1 MKPRSLPL
9 RGPASCFTATG
20 LTSSLHSW
28 ADKAESSFPS
38 ILALLAG
45 CSLIPTSGRT
55 QRGQPGKAGSGHCEP
70 PLLCPSQVGRG
81 LWPGAGWGGWGG
93 WGGGPPPRRPPPSSA
108 SSLRRPEVAG
118 RRRRPPLLPPCLF
131 CFPPPLPP
139 ASAAPS
145 PLLPAHCR
153 LRSPLGCPV
162 WPSGSLG
169 WPPSPPSHSWA
180 CENLPEALLG
190 RALTPEHL
198 PYLL

>member
-28 ADKAESSFPS
+28 GDKAESSFPS

-93 WGGGPPPRRPPPSSA
+93 WGGGPPPLGPHPPLRPACGGRRLQGGGGARLCCPPASSA
-108 SSLRRPEVAG
+108 PHLRCP
-118 RRRRPPLLPPCLF
+118 PPLLPPRLC
-131 CFPPPLPP
+131 CPLT
-139 ASAAPS
+139 AVSAAPWAALYGHQG
-145 PLLPAHCR
+145 PWGGLHPHRRVRGHVRIFQKHC
-153 LRSPLGCPV
+153 
-162 WPSGSLG
+162 
-169 WPPSPPSHSWA
+169 
-180 CENLPEALLG
+180 
-190 RALTPEHL
+190 
-198 PYLL
+198 

>member
-93 WGGGPPPRRPPPSSA
+93 WGGGRPPPSA
-108 SSLRRPEVAG
+108 PTLLCVQPAEAG
-118 RRRRPPLLPPCLF
+118 GCREEAA
-131 CFPPPLPP
+131 P
-139 ASAAPS
+139 ASAAPL
-145 PLLPAHCR
+145 PLLLPTSAAPR
-153 LRSPLGCPV
+153 LCCPLASAARSL
-162 WPSGSLG
+162 
-169 WPPSPPSHSWA
+169 PSPQPPG
-180 CENLPEALLG
+180 LPCMAIRVPG
-190 RALTPEHL
+190 VASIPTIAFVGM
-198 PYLL
+198 